1 MTLARKL
8 SKRSK
13 ECDTIR
19 RKIHFCI
26 YLFCDIIEFSIR
38 MKFARAKPVRR
49 IVYDYNQADFPYTS

>member
-8 SKRSK
+8 SMRS
-13 ECDTIR
+13 EVCNTIQR
-19 RKIHFCI
+19 QIHFCI

-49 IVYDYNQADFPYTS
+49 DYNQADFPYTL